1 MLLGNNYQEPIITQT
16 QANRSNSTQML
27 SYMTY
32 RHNSNSSIITMQKKS
47 LAAFPPCQRKTKE
60 PEKKEQ
66 EKENQKKKHKGGKRE
81 KKKKYNLATTH
92 PSVTGQTPK
101 CKPQERWIG
110 AGDWNHRRLTCFQPE
125 HLSLASV
132 VKWEPAYS
140 SC

>member
-1 MLLGNNYQEPIITQT
+1 MYNTVVTVFIFSLHYTASLYRNVTGNHITG
-16 QANRSNSTQML
+16 L
-27 SYMTY
+27 SK
-32 RHNSNSSIITMQKKS
+32 H
-47 LAAFPPCQRKTKE
+47 
-60 PEKKEQ
+60 EKR
-66 EKENQKKKHKGGKRE
+66 GGGGGGGGGGG
-81 KKKKYNLATTH
+81 KKKKKRKKKTGKKNNNLATTH

-132 VKWEPAYS
+132 VRWEPAYS